1 MGAAAEKHSPFRQRA
16 AQLRCGE
23 FAVSDDDLSPL
34 EQGDVGAVVV
44 RHGPWSSRDVY
55 VAGPA
60 LMVEDTTTR
69 LVESGVRPERI
80 RSEVFAPSRLG
91 PSLDGEV
98 TE

>member
-1 MGAAAEKHSPFRQRA
+1 MT
-16 AQLRCGE
+16 
-23 FAVSDDDLSPL
+23 FAVSADDLSPL
-34 EQGDVGAVVV
+34 EQGDVGEVVV

-60 LMVEDTTTR
+60 PMVQDTTAR
-69 LVESGVRPERI
+69 LVQAGVRPERI